1 MSRGG
6 TPPLFPF
13 CFQLR
18 QANQERALVP
28 TLNGPEGSETG
39 QPSKKCL
46 TEMKCSNILV
56 KIKEKMVCYSCNML
70 YSTACEYAIR
80 AMAYLA
86 RQPKNK
92 FSPLEEIVRYDGLRA
107 PFLAKTLLQL
117 VKQRLV
123 VSQKGP
129 GGGFSLAK
137 KPKEICLLDIVQTI
151 DGEPD
156 FTRCAVGLAKCS
168 SKMPCPLHDSWLN
181 VRTSIRKYLETQ
193 TLDKL
198 AKAVEKKLEY
208 LQKNPKSRV

>member
-1 MSRGG
+1 
-6 TPPLFPF
+6 
-13 CFQLR
+13 
-18 QANQERALVP
+18 
-28 TLNGPEGSETG
+28 
-39 QPSKKCL
+39 
-46 TEMKCSNILV
+46 
-56 KIKEKMVCYSCNML
+56 ML

-92 FSPLEEIVRYDGLRA
+92 FSSLEEIVRYDGLRA

-137 KPKEICLLDIVQTI
+137 NPKEIRLLDIVQTI

-181 VRTSIRKYLETQ
+181 VRTSIRRYLETQ

-208 LQKNPKSRV
+208 IKRYPRSRV